1 MPDAEKKRRNY
12 LLYDFVK
19 ITAAP
24 LGLLWLR
31 PKMLYENGAAK
42 KKLRGG
48 VLLVA
53 NHAGFFDPVY
63 LMIAIWYRRH
73 HFVCIKDFFENR
85 VSRFF
90 FTAFHCIPIDRENF
104 SMDSL
109 RMIQEELQSGR
120 LVSMFPEG
128 HINAEGGIAPFKSG
142 MVLIA
147 LQSGR
152 PIVPVY
158 LKKPRHWYNRLRVAV
173 GEPIF
178 VREKLGPRPSL
189 SQIDGL
195 AKLLWEKEETLRRL
209 CEKGRP
215 EKNEED

>member
-1 MPDAEKKRRNY
+1 MPDAKKKRRNY

-19 ITAAP
+19 FTAAP

-31 PKMLYENGAAK
+31 PRLYYENAAAK
-42 KKLRGG
+42 QKLRGG

-53 NHAGFFDPVY
+53 NHVGFLDPVY

-73 HFVCIKDFFENR
+73 HFVCIKDFFENK

-109 RMIQEELQSGR
+109 RRIQEELQSGH

-147 LQSGR
+147 LQSGK

-158 LKKPRHWYNRLRVAV
+158 LKKPRHWYSRLRAAV
-173 GEPIF
+173 GEPID
-178 VREKLGPRPSL
+178 VRKALGGRPSL
-189 SQIDGL
+189 SQIDGI
-195 AKLLWEKEETLRRL
+195 AKLLWEKEEALRQL
-209 CEKGRP
+209 CEQGRP
-215 EKNEED
+215 GKNEED

>member
-1 MPDAEKKRRNY
+1 MPDTKKKRGNY
-12 LLYDFVK
+12 LMYDFVK
-19 ITAAP
+19 ATAAP

-31 PKMLYENGAAK
+31 PKMLYENAQARER
-42 KKLRGG
+42 LRGG

-53 NHAGFFDPVY
+53 NHVGFFDPVY

-73 HFVCIKDFFENR
+73 HFVCIKDFFQNP

-109 RMIQEELQSGR
+109 RRIKEELQEGH

-128 HINAEGGIAPFKSG
+128 RINEGGDIAPFKSG

-152 PIVPVY
+152 PIVPAY
-158 LKKPRHWYNRLRVAV
+158 IGKPRHWYNRLRVAV
-173 GEPIF
+173 GEPID
-178 VREKLGPRPSL
+178 VKQRLGGMPSL
-189 SQIDGL
+189 AQIDGV
-195 AKLLWEKEETLRRL
+195 ARLLWEKEETLRRL
-209 CEKGRP
+209 CETGRP
-215 EKNEED
+215 EE